1 VQIVVVGVNHK
12 SASLDLLDRVAVTPE
27 RVSGV
32 LARLRERVAEG
43 FVLSTCNRVEL
54 YALCGHEESGSD
66 LLRQVLADHAGLD
79 LTFVRETTYTHGYR
93 AAVSHALRVAAGLDS
108 MVLGEAEIQGQ
119 MRRALDA
126 ARRERALGP
135 MLDRLGSAALAC
147 GKRARSE
154 TSLVRHAQSVA
165 SVGLQLAEQ
174 RLGTLAGAR
183 VVILGAGETAAS
195 LLAELARVAPASIT
209 IVSRT
214 AERAALLA
222 AAAGVDA
229 RPWLELPGVLGEA
242 DVVIGCTSA
251 PAPVID
257 ANLLAAA
264 RTSAAGRPLVC
275 VDLGVPRDIAP
286 AVAELPNVTLIDVD
300 DVDAATTGYRA
311 ERARD
316 MARAEQVV
324 AEETERYMAWWRGRG
339 VASTV
344 ARLHARADAICR
356 AELERALARLP
367 ELSPRERAVVGEAV
381 ARVAAKL
388 LHRPTLALK
397 EDPEGANMA
406 LVVERLFALEA
417 SPIHRARLGRA
428 SGSASPQR
436 DCREEA
442 VT

>member
-1 VQIVVVGVNHK
+1 MQIIVVGANHK
-12 SASLDLLDRVAVTPE
+12 SASLQLLERVAVTPE
-27 RVSGV
+27 HVSGV
-32 LARLRERVAEG
+32 LARLREHVAEG

-66 LLRQVLADHAGLD
+66 LLRRVLAEHAHLD
-79 LTFVRETTYTHGYR
+79 LKTIRETTYTYGHR

-154 TSLVRHAQSVA
+154 TSLVRHAESVA
-165 SVGLQLAEQ
+165 SVGLRLAEQ
-174 RLGTLAGAR
+174 RLGTLTGAK
-183 VVILGAGETAAS
+183 VAILGAGETAAS
-195 LLAELARVAPASIT
+195 LLAELARAAPASIT
-209 IVSRT
+209 IVNRT
-214 AERAALLA
+214 AERAASLA

-229 RPWLELPGVLGEA
+229 RPWRDLPDVLGEA
-242 DVVIGCTSA
+242 DVVVACTSA
-251 PAPVID
+251 PVPVID
-257 ANLLAAA
+257 ASLLATA
-264 RTSAAGRPLVC
+264 RTSESGRPLVC
-275 VDLGVPRDIAP
+275 VDLGVPRDFAP
-286 AVAELPNVTLIDVD
+286 AVGWLPNVTLIDVD
-300 DVDAATTGYRA
+300 GVDAATTGYRM

-316 MARAEQVV
+316 VARAEHIV
-324 AEETERYMAWWRGRG
+324 AEETKRYMTWWRSRG

-344 ARLHARADAICR
+344 ARLHALADAICQ
-356 AELERALARLP
+356 AELERTLARLP

-381 ARVAAKL
+381 VRVAAKL

-406 LVVERLFALEA
+406 LVVERLFAPEA
-417 SPIHRARLGRA
+417 SPMQRGRRGRA
-428 SGSASPQR
+428 SACAEQ
-436 DCREEA
+436 DECREEA
-442 VT
+442 TT